1 MRPRSRWLVPLTAGL
16 GLCLL
21 VLAIRPRAAHRPPER
36 LLPISPQRYAPA
48 PPRTPC
54 ERALREARSWLL
66 RAVQQVNE
74 EREALEAAAPGPVP
88 GDVQE
93 AWWRQLMVRDR
104 SGALHRARVTARRA
118 AALARTRDEKYHVA
132 LLLTRLECY
141 AGHHRDELR
150 QARRLIALHPGDPS
164 AVQALRHAAACN
176 RIELGSRRQ
185 RSETAPAQ
193 RDLARPRTSTSSSRI
208 GALETGPNRPAR

>member
-1 MRPRSRWLVPLTAGL
+1 MGSRSRWLVPLMGGL
-16 GLCLL
+16 VLCLS
-21 VLAIRPRAAHRPPER
+21 VLATRSRTPHRPPER

-74 EREALEAAAPGPVP
+74 ERETLEAAAPEPVP
-88 GDVQE
+88 GSVLE
-93 AWWRQLMVRDR
+93 AWRRQLMARDR
-104 SGALHRARVTARRA
+104 SGYLHRARATARRA
-118 AALARTRDEKYHVA
+118 AALARTRKERYHAA

-141 AGHHRDELR
+141 AGHHGEELR
-150 QARRLIALHPGDPS
+150 QARRLMALGPKDEA

-176 RIELGSRRQ
+176 RFEAV
-185 RSETAPAQ
+185 RSGTKDPERLKPD
-193 RDLARPRTSTSSSRI
+193 R
-208 GALETGPNRPAR
+208 